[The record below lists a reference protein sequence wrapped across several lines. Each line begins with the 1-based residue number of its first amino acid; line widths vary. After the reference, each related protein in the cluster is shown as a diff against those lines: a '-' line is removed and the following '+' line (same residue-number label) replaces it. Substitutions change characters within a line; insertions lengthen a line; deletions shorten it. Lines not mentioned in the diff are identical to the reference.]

1 MRWRHTRA
9 FLLSLAEPCGAN
21 RSAKLPNLPAPANQA
36 RAPRWPADQSCY
48 RTRLGHRVGQQT
60 NRVTVRISV
69 EPDKLPVI
77 VDSVDGRSAIR
88 QYCVRI
94 VNRGICARRDGIHKS
109 VVEAIAVLI
118 YTHHLTN
125 IVHAQEHRIGRT
137 RGFEVCESAAAV
149 QKAFRYPA
157 A

>member
-1 MRWRHTRA
+1 MRWRRTPVRFCLA
-9 FLLSLAEPCGAN
+9 SQSLAA
-21 RSAKLPNLPAPANQA
+21 QT
-36 RAPRWPADQSCY
+36 DQQSSQTY
-48 RTRLGHRVGQQT
+48 QRQRTRLGHRVCQEP

-118 YTHHLTN
+118 YTYHLTN

-137 RGFEVCESAAAV
+137 RKSTRLNSSHLV
-149 QKAFRYPA
+149 
-157 A
+157 